1 LVKAV
6 RLSHRTGFGV
16 GFKVGG
22 FESSDHFP
30 RSSLQQTRYIH
41 SVWQLVR
48 KHSWFFL
55 GTSLVAMGLRLL
67 FVFRFPAVV
76 DDSHFYANIAENW
89 LQHGVY
95 AVTDSGQIVATLS
108 RLPGYPAFL
117 AAIFAIF
124 GIENFRAVL
133 LIQVLFDLATCFLI
147 ADSARR
153 LLSGRAARAAFLLA
167 AICPFLANYAA
178 AALTECLEI
187 FFTAL
192 ALDLAIAG
200 LGLRTANP
208 SVRLEFPSPSSRD
221 ESTLASGIWFGCGL
235 AIGGAILLRP
245 DGGILLASI
254 GGYLLILLFRR
265 SPPTLNTIAIASGGA
280 SSQTANPK
288 PEARNLKPEARSPKP
303 LLRFGRESRAI
314 LRAGLLLTLGALIPL
329 IPWTVRNLHTL
340 HRFQPLAPRYANDS
354 DELVMTGFNR
364 WVKTWMAEYVSVE
377 EIYWNVPGDPID
389 LARLPKRAFDSEQQR
404 QQTAALVADY
414 NHGQEHDRDMT
425 PELDARFA
433 ALAAGRVKAAPLRY
447 YLWLPTARIADM
459 WLRPRTELL
468 PPDPRWW
475 EFNDEL
481 RPVVTVLGFGLLNLL
496 YLGMAAAGW
505 FRTREYFGIGL
516 LVLFLVLRSIFLG
529 TLENPETRYTL
540 ECYPAAIILAAAMFR

>member
-1 LVKAV
+1 
-6 RLSHRTGFGV
+6 
-16 GFKVGG
+16 
-22 FESSDHFP
+22 
-30 RSSLQQTRYIH
+30 
-41 SVWQLVR
+41 
-48 KHSWFFL
+48 
-55 GTSLVAMGLRLL
+55 MGLRLL

-95 AVTDSGQIVATLS
+95 AVTDSGQIVPTLS

-133 LIQVLFDLATCFLI
+133 LIQVLVDLTTCFLI

-153 LLSGRAARAAFLLA
+153 LSSERAARAAFALSA
-167 AICPFLANYAA
+167 ACPFLANYAA

-192 ALDLAIAG
+192 ALDLALAG
-200 LGLRTANP
+200 LKLRAADP
-208 SVRLEFPSPSSRD
+208 SLRSESPSSK
-221 ESTLASGIWFGCGL
+221 EASSKHASTRGTRIWFGCGL

-245 DGGILLASI
+245 DGGILLAAI
-254 GGYLLILLFRR
+254 GGYLLILLFRCCV
-265 SPPTLNTIAIASGGA
+265 PTLNTIAMT
-280 SSQTANPK
+280 SSAAGPRAANPRPEAVRK
-288 PEARNLKPEARSPKP
+288 PEA
-303 LLRFGRESRAI
+303 ESRMSAFLPI
-314 LRAGLLLTLGALIPL
+314 LRAGVLLSLGALIPL
-329 IPWTVRNLHTL
+329 LPWTVRNLHTL

-404 QQTAALVADY
+404 QQTAALIADY
-414 NHGQEHDRDMT
+414 NRGQDTPPENHDRDMT
-425 PELDARFA
+425 PELDSRFA
-433 ALAAGRVKAAPLRY
+433 ALAAARVKAAPLRY
-447 YLWLPTARIADM
+447 YVWLPAARIADM

-505 FRTREYFGIGL
+505 FRTREYFGFGL
-516 LVLFLVLRSIFLG
+516 LVLFLVLRSVFLG

-540 ECYPAAIILAAAMFR
+540 ECYPAVIILAGSLLR

>member
-1 LVKAV
+1 
-6 RLSHRTGFGV
+6 
-16 GFKVGG
+16 
-22 FESSDHFP
+22 
-30 RSSLQQTRYIH
+30 
-41 SVWQLVR
+41 
-48 KHSWFFL
+48 
-55 GTSLVAMGLRLL
+55 MGLRLW

-95 AVTDSGQIVATLS
+95 AVTDSGQIVPTLS

-133 LIQVLFDLATCFLI
+133 FIQVLVDLGTCFLI

-153 LLSGRAARAAFLLA
+153 LLSERAARTAFLLA

-200 LGLRTANP
+200 LKLAGLKLHTAGP
-208 SVRLEFPSPSSRD
+208 SRVAEPFSSSSLDTWTRA
-221 ESTLASGIWFGCGL
+221 TGLWFGCGL

-245 DGGILLASI
+245 DGGILLVSI
-254 GGYLLILLFRR
+254 GGYLLILLFRIR
-265 SPPTLNTIAIASGGA
+265 AAEANTIAIASSAA
-280 SSQTANPK
+280 SSQTA
-288 PEARNLKPEARSPKP
+288 KPEARSPKL
-303 LLRFGRESRAI
+303 LLRFGTEPRAI
-314 LRAGLLLTLGALIPL
+314 LRAGLLLALGAAIPL

-354 DELVMTGFNR
+354 DELVMVGFNR

-389 LARLPKRAFDSEQQR
+389 LKRLPNRAFDSDQQR
-404 QQTAALVADY
+404 QLTATLVADY

-433 ALAAGRVKAAPLRY
+433 ALAAARVKAAPLRY
-447 YLWLPTARIADM
+447 YVWLPAVRIADM

-475 EFNDEL
+475 EFNDEW
-481 RPVVTVLGFGLLNLL
+481 RPVVTVLGFGVLNFI
-496 YLGMAAAGW
+496 YVGMAAAGGI
-505 FRTREYFGIGL
+505 RTREYFGIGL
-516 LVLFLVLRSIFLG
+516 FVLFLVVRSLFLG

-540 ECYPAAIILAAAMFR
+540 ECYPVVIILAAAMFR